1 MKQLLLILGA
11 LWAFSVFAQAPAS
24 TPSQKS
30 TAKELA
36 KEAATLSEQ
45 AKKEQDPQKADEL
58 RKKSCDTWKEAY
70 QAGKNPEDKLS
81 LGLCYNTRKQYT
93 AAEVEFRLFLALTPT
108 THPGR
113 QMAEQSLAYVLRAQE
128 VESAKSP
135 KAVVIKEP
143 VSVDIVGAVK
153 LEKNPDPL
161 EITGTVRM
169 EKSPSRWNRK
179 ALIVGSMGGGLA
191 LIATVVAV
199 SLIGAQDNVGISEF
213 EGGKFPL
220 KELR

>member
-11 LWAFSVFAQAPAS
+11 FWAFSMFAQVPTS
-24 TPSQKS
+24 TPSKKS

-36 KEAATLSEQ
+36 KEASTLSEQ

-70 QAGKNPEDKLS
+70 QAGKHPEDKLS
-81 LGLCYNTRKQYT
+81 LGLCYNTRKQYA

-113 QMAEQSLAYVLRAQE
+113 QMGEQSLAYVLRAQE
-128 VESAKSP
+128 AEAAKYP

-143 VSVDIVGAVK
+143 VSVVMKEPLSVVLVSSAT
-153 LEKNPDPL
+153 EKP
-161 EITGTVRM
+161 TT
-169 EKSPSRWNRK
+169 RWNRK
-179 ALIVGSMGGGLA
+179 ALIVGSMSGGLA

-199 SLIGAQDNVGISEF
+199 SLVSAQNNVGISQF

>member
-11 LWAFSVFAQAPAS
+11 FWAFSAFAQVPTS
-24 TPSQKS
+24 TPSKKP

-36 KEAATLSEQ
+36 KEASTLYEQ

-58 RKKSCDTWKEAY
+58 RKKACQNWKDAY
-70 QAGKNPEDKLS
+70 QPGKNPEYKLY
-81 LGLCYNTRKQYT
+81 LGLCYSVRKQYT
-93 AAEVEFRLFLALTPT
+93 EAEKELRLFLALIPAN
-108 THPGR
+108 HPER
-113 QMAEQSLAYVLRAQE
+113 PMAEQSLAYVLRAQE
-128 VESAKSP
+128 AEAAKYP

-143 VSVDIVGAVK
+143 VSVGIVGAVK

-169 EKSPSRWNRK
+169 EKSPPRFNRK
-179 ALIVGSMGGGLA
+179 ALIVGSMSGGLA

-199 SLIGAQDNVGISEF
+199 SLISAQTSDIPESNAITAE
-213 EGGKFPL
+213 EHP
-220 KELR
+220 